1 MKFEPLDRLY
11 NPNYGF
17 SNSMRRQI
25 INEANLTTVK
35 KAAAEH
41 RVSTAA
47 VYGWRKR
54 VQAYER
60 GYEDARAGF

>member
-1 MKFEPLDRLY
+1 MKFDPLDRLY
-11 NPNYGF
+11 NPNYGL
-17 SNSMRRQI
+17 SNSVRRQI
-25 INEANLTTVK
+25 IDAANLTTVK

-41 RVSTAA
+41 KVSAGT
-47 VYGWRKR
+47 VYAWRKR

>member
-1 MKFEPLDRLY
+1 MKFDPLDRLY
-11 NPNYGF
+11 NPNYGLP
-17 SNSMRRQI
+17 NSVRRRI
-25 INEANLTTVK
+25 IDEANLTTVK

-41 RVSTAA
+41 KVSTAS